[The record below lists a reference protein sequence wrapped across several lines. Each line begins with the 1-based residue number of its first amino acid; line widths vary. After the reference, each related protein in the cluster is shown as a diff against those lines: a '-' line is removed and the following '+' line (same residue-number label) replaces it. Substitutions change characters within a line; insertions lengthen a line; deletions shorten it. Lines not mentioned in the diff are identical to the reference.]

1 MTIEYE
7 LTEQEF
13 LDYNYYVNWQSP
25 DMRSIRVRRYLFSVI
40 SFLVL
45 GSLILYVQG
54 GDLFSPFNIILLL
67 SGAVIIALLI
77 MFRLRP
83 AFDKNARRLLEK
95 NGIDTILGTTA
106 LTITEACVTASK
118 KNTDTR
124 FEWNAFKQYRIVN
137 NCYYLFINTRQAI
150 VIPFRA
156 FNSNDQ
162 RKTFEELLERY
173 LPLMVKLAA
182 Q

>member
-7 LTEQEF
+7 LTEEEF
-13 LDYNYYVNWQSP
+13 LDYNYYVCWQSP
-25 DMRSIRVRRYLFSVI
+25 DMRSIRIRRYLLSIV
-40 SFLVL
+40 SFLLL
-45 GSLILYVQG
+45 GSLMLYVQG
-54 GDLFSPFNIILLL
+54 GDFFTAFNILLL
-67 SGAVIIALLI
+67 LAGAVIIALLI
-77 MFRLRP
+77 TFRLRP

-95 NGIDTILGTTA
+95 NGIDTILGTTT
-106 LTITEACVTASK
+106 LTVTEASITASK

-137 NCYYLFINTRQAI
+137 NSYYLFINTRQAI

-162 RKTFEELLERY
+162 RKTFEDLLGRY
-173 LPLMVKLAA
+173 LPLMVKLANR
-182 Q
+182 